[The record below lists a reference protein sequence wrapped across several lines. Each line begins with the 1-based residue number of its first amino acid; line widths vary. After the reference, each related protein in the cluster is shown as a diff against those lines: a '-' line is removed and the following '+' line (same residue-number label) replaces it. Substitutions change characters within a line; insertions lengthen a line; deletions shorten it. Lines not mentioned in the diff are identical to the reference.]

1 MPIYENI
8 RDNTITWTKPNLY
21 KQKERSGNVWA
32 FIGATVK
39 NNITNFLL
47 KVTMIAWYFEVG

>member
-21 KQKERSGNVWA
+21 KHKERSGNVWA
-32 FIGATVK
+32 FIGATK
-39 NNITNFLL
+39 ITSQ
-47 KVTMIAWYFEVG
+47 TSY